1 MKKIKICNVDYNID
15 ANALTGIQYRKKFN
29 RGIREDIVVLKDSLN
44 KQLIAAT
51 QLKVENP
58 EVDDKIILDKLSGLI
73 IDDIDLFIEAAT
85 RIAYILIYTANPE
98 IDEYEDWLKSIPK
111 IKSNDEWIAEVAE
124 VAADCFC

>member
-44 KQLIAAT
+44 KQLI
-51 QLKVENP
+51 
-58 EVDDKIILDKLSGLI
+58 DKLSGLI